1 MDFPLIAEHFADHF
15 SLGVLA
21 PQTVRLKA
29 ARTSSIKQLL
39 SFLNDLVRRI
49 PKQSTSNLCIA
60 HSNGI
65 CTKNTVLSTQG
76 TLSLTIDITEEEMTE
91 QDVAYVR
98 VSSREQA
105 ENTNALEQQRQ
116 RVLDAGA
123 KQVFQDIQK
132 GKRDDRPAFQQ
143 LLALVKRGKIRTI
156 IITRIDRISR
166 SLITLKKLVDT
177 LTEYEVSLVIL
188 DQKIDLGTAQ
198 GKLLLNMLGTLA
210 EWEVDLLSERIQ
222 NGKKHQRKQK
232 WAHGQGPWGY
242 RVINHKYMLDQ
253 TPFLCLLTDRP
264 DNYLELSQVQDP
276 KLLLGRTIAE
286 LARDSIDIFFDKK
299 GARRALKVIFEKY
312 GIVKTSAKFNATDK
326 IFHWTNRGFTLWLT
340 NVVLDGHTSYIQSET
355 VNGKR
360 KALPQEKCQIIRD
373 THSDQRLFRDGEA
386 ATVKIIIQ
394 TNMNNGSGCFK
405 PSLTSSDN
413 YRKFAYQIGL
423 VYCSECSSRCTSKG
437 CDTTKE
443 EYLYYACRHVGMGC
457 NNRKSVKRR
466 HIEESLIEALVE
478 KSQSLNSSDST
489 SAEVPPAYS
498 EALACLEA
506 QLAALEQV
514 PGFNPD
520 INDLKTKLCQQIE
533 EEKNPFLSQ
542 DQILDKSVD
551 DLIRAGN
558 NLAIWHLLSNDEKVE
573 IYRKLVKKIYIRDG
587 KVVSI
592 VFNQ

>member
-1 MDFPLIAEHFADHF
+1 MNYGQLIAWSFLRFTVCKKTEIKNKFHSIIETIAKLWNGFFLALF
-15 SLGVLA
+15 SLIIWVLCA
-21 PQTVRLKA
+21 T
-29 ARTSSIKQLL
+29 
-39 SFLNDLVRRI
+39 
-49 PKQSTSNLCIA
+49 STSGL
-60 HSNGI
+60 
-65 CTKNTVLSTQG
+65 CTKNNVISTQG
-76 TLSLTIDITEEEMTE
+76 NLSKTIDITEEEMTE

-105 ENTNALEQQRQ
+105 ENTNALVQQRH

-123 KQVFQDIQK
+123 KQIFQDVQQ

-143 LLALVKRGKIRTI
+143 LLALVKRGKIRRI

-177 LTEYEVSLVIL
+177 LAEYEVSLVIL
-188 DQKIDLGTAQ
+188 DQKMDLGTAQ
-198 GKLLLNMLGTLA
+198 GKLLFNMLSVLA
-210 EWEVDLLSERIQ
+210 EWEVDLLSERVQ
-222 NGKKHQRKQK
+222 NGKKHQRKQQ
-232 WAHGQGPWGY
+232 WANGQSPWGY
-242 RVINHKYMLDQ
+242 QVIDHKYVLDQ

-264 DNYLELSQVQDP
+264 DNYLELSQVKDP
-276 KLLLGRTIAE
+276 KLLPGRTIAE

-312 GIVKTSAKFNATDK
+312 GIVKTSAKFNGTQK
-326 IFHWTNRGFTLWLT
+326 IFHWTIPGFTLWLT
-340 NVVLDGHTSYIQSET
+340 NVVLDGHTSYLHSKTISD
-355 VNGKR
+355 KR
-360 KALPQEKCQIIRD
+360 KALPQEEWQIIRD
-373 THSDQRLFRDGEA
+373 THPDQRLFRDGEA
-386 ATVKIIIQ
+386 AAVKIIIQ

-405 PSLTSSDN
+405 PSLTGSDN

-437 CDTTKE
+437 CDTNNQ
-443 EYLYYACRHVGMGC
+443 EYLYYACRHAGIGC
-457 NNRKSVKRR
+457 KNHKSVKRR
-466 HIEESLIEALVE
+466 HIEEALIEALVE

-489 SAEVPPAYS
+489 SAEVPPVYS

-520 INDLKTKLCQQIE
+520 IDDLKIKLCQQIE

-558 NLAIWHLLSNDEKVE
+558 NLAIWHLLNNDEKVE

-587 KVVSI
+587 KVALI
-592 VFNQ
+592 LFN